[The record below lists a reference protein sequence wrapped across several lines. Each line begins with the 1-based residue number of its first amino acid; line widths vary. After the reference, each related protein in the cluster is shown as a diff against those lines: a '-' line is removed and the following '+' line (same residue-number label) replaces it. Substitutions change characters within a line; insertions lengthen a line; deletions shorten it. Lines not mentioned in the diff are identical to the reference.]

1 MTFMKV
7 PTYGDIA
14 DAKLARLQEAELAFW
29 RNTAEK
35 LRDDMEYLFEGA
47 QRDKEVELIL
57 GSKKIML
64 VLVVKEEDK

>member
-14 DAKLARLQEAELAFW
+14 DAKIARLQEAELAFW
-29 RNTAEK
+29 RNTAER

-47 QRDKEVELIL
+47 QRDKMVELIF
-57 GSKKIML
+57 GSKKVML
-64 VLVVKEEDK
+64 LVQQEDK